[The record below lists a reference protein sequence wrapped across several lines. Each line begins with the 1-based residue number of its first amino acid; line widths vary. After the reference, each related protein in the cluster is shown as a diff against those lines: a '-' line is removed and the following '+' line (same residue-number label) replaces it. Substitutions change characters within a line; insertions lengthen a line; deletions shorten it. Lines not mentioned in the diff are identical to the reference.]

1 MYQLPRTQMTVFK
14 EGTQPDVDYLNI
26 SLLAYLAKMPTK
38 TTSKP
43 FHLKMVETAY
53 YFSLDKLSQGEE
65 AELVTC
71 ESLFG
76 VREAMAKQKKGGT
89 LVVQVAN
96 STSLS
101 TVQLIYILCA
111 CYQVTVYT
119 PMLNFEFEKFLIC
132 RDFNPHPKIME
143 LLKTPGPYQ
152 FEMSNYFLARLDEI
166 NSIFGQVQ
174 LDYHR
179 NPTPHE
185 QRWAE
190 WQALWLKK

>member
-1 MYQLPRTQMTVFK
+1 MTVFK
-14 EGTQPDVDYLNI
+14 EGTQEEVDYLNI
-26 SLLAYLAKMPTK
+26 SFLAYLAKMPRK
-38 TTSKP
+38 STSKP
-43 FHLKMVETAY
+43 FPLKLKEVAY
-53 YFSLDKLSQGEE
+53 YFSLDKLSPDGPE

-71 ESLFG
+71 ESLAD
-76 VREAMAKQKKGGT
+76 VRDAMSAQKKGGT

-101 TVQLIYILCA
+101 SVQLIYMLCA

-132 RDFNPHPKIME
+132 RDYNPHPKIME
-143 LLKTPGPYQ
+143 MLKSPGPYQ

-174 LDYHR
+174 LDFYR
-179 NPTPHE
+179 NPASYE
-185 QRWAE
+185 QRWAD
-190 WQALWLKK
+190 WQALWQKSK